1 VEVDQKYITNVRL
14 HDAKGS
20 EIRVVKEGDD
30 YHLQLVASHSVV
42 NISMGP
48 RDLRKLGREVGKLDL
63 EEGDKSR
70 YTCPPEFK
78 SYFPN
83 GMPRSFHDAM
93 ASWLSRLA
101 GEVAEAPVK
110 H

>member
-1 VEVDQKYITNVRL
+1 MEVDQKYITNVRL

-30 YHLQLVASHSVV
+30 YHLQLVSAHSVV

-48 RDLRKLGREVGKLDL
+48 RDLRRLGREIVKLDIDDTEKNRL
-63 EEGDKSR
+63 
-70 YTCPPEFK
+70 TCPPEFK
-78 SYFPN
+78 SFFPN

-93 ASWLSRLA
+93 GSWLSRLA
-101 GEVAEAPVK
+101 GEVVESTNTR
-110 H
+110 

>member
-1 VEVDQKYITNVRL
+1 MEVDQKYITNVRL

-20 EIRVVKEGDD
+20 EIRIVKEGDD
-30 YHLQLVASHSVV
+30 YHLQLVSQQSVV

-48 RDLRKLGREVGKLDL
+48 RDVRKLGREIAKLSI
-63 EEGDKSR
+63 EETDPVR
-70 YTCPPEFK
+70 AACPPEFK
-78 SYFPN
+78 TFFPN

-101 GEVAEAPVK
+101 GEVSEVK
-110 H
+110 ATH